1 MKKFLS
7 ILIIGLFA
15 IHLQAQKS
23 DVTTLFRDE
32 KALDI
37 KLKVSIKDI
46 KKKTNDSTY
55 LPAMF
60 YVKNESGAWDSI
72 KIGVRA
78 RGIFR
83 RKNCYF
89 TPIRIKVSK
98 SDAKGTRLEGNK
110 SLKLVMPCQNNDG
123 KNPLVLKE
131 YICYKMYE
139 PITPYHFNTRLV
151 NIDFTETDGKKNKN
165 SQLTG
170 ILIEDDDLVA
180 KRHHAKIM
188 ENMNLHPLALNDTSA
203 LRHDLFQLMVAN
215 TDWSTTFLHNA
226 KLMFQEP
233 KKYIP
238 LTYDFDMSGFVN
250 PPYAEV
256 SPELGI
262 ASVRERLY
270 RGFCRKEPV
279 TQLVRKQFID
289 LEPTVMGIVGNY
301 EKDFSPREYN
311 DMKKYLGEFFDIL
324 KDNGRFKTMV
334 GEGCRKK

>member
-1 MKKFLS
+1 MICKYFFIRRLRSHLINFSPTMKKFLS

-89 TPIRIKVSK
+89 TPIRIKISK
-98 SDAKGTRLEGNK
+98 SDAKGTLLEGNK

-151 NIDFTETDGKKNKN
+151 NLDFTETDGKKNKN
-165 SQLTG
+165 SQL
-170 ILIEDDDLVA
+170 D
-180 KRHHAKIM
+180 R
-188 ENMNLHPLALNDTSA
+188 
-203 LRHDLFQLMVAN
+203 
-215 TDWSTTFLHNA
+215 
-226 KLMFQEP
+226 
-233 KKYIP
+233 
-238 LTYDFDMSGFVN
+238 
-250 PPYAEV
+250 
-256 SPELGI
+256 I
-262 ASVRERLY
+262 AHV
-270 RGFCRKEPV
+270 
-279 TQLVRKQFID
+279 
-289 LEPTVMGIVGNY
+289 
-301 EKDFSPREYN
+301 
-311 DMKKYLGEFFDIL
+311 
-324 KDNGRFKTMV
+324 
-334 GEGCRKK
+334 